1 METTFYTV
9 IRHLHS
15 IIRWL
20 LLAGLLGS
28 IIPAIAALS
37 KKQALSNF
45 GRLFARLTVYFAH
58 LQLLV
63 GIALFLVSP
72 RVIFSSESMRS
83 PILRFFLVEHTSAM
97 LLAVILITVGHARM
111 KKETTPQRSIRTL
124 LWFYVISLAI
134 ILLMIPWPFT
144 RYAGQFL

>member
-1 METTFYTV
+1 METTFYIA

-28 IIPAIAALS
+28 VILAISGLS
-37 KKQALSNF
+37 
-45 GRLFARLTVYFAH
+45 GRRGLGSKGRTFSRLTVYFAH

-63 GIALFLVSP
+63 GIVLFAVSP
-72 RVIFSSESMRS
+72 RVIFSAESMRS

-97 LLAVILITVGHARM
+97 LLAVVLITIGYVRM
-111 KKETTPQRSIRTL
+111 KKATDAVQSARAL
-124 LWFYVISLAI
+124 LWFYLFSLVI
-134 ILLMIPWPFT
+134 ILILIPWPFT
-144 RYAGQFL
+144 RYAGHFL

>member
-1 METTFYTV
+1 METTFYTI

-28 IIPAIAALS
+28 IIPAVAALS
-37 KKQALSNF
+37 KKEVLSSF

-58 LQLLV
+58 LQLLA
-63 GIALFLVSP
+63 GIALFIVSP

-97 LLAVILITVGHARM
+97 LLVVLLITVGHARM
-111 KKETTPQRSIRTL
+111 KKEITPTRSNRTL

-144 RYAGQFL
+144 RYAGHFL

>member
-37 KKQALSNF
+37 KKEALSNI
-45 GRLFARLTVYFAH
+45 GRIFARLTVYFAH
-58 LQLLV
+58 LQLLA
-63 GIALFLVSP
+63 GIALFIVSP
-72 RVIFSSESMRS
+72 RVIFSSESMQS

-97 LLAVILITVGHARM
+97 LLAVILITIGHSRM
-111 KKETTPQRSIRTL
+111 KKETTPPGSIRTL

-144 RYAGQFL
+144 RYAGHFL

>member
-28 IIPAIAALS
+28 IITAIAAMS
-37 KKQALSNF
+37 KREALSSI

-58 LQLLV
+58 LQLLA
-63 GIALFLVSP
+63 GIALFIVSP

-97 LLAVILITVGHARM
+97 LLAVILITIGYVRM
-111 KKETTPQRSIRTL
+111 KREIMLPRSIRTL
-124 LWFYVISLAI
+124 LWFYFISLAI

-144 RYAGQFL
+144 RYAGNFL

>member
-20 LLAGLLGS
+20 LLTGLLGS
-28 IIPAIAALS
+28 IILAIAGLTKKKGLS
-37 KKQALSNF
+37 GPGQT
-45 GRLFARLTVYFAH
+45 FARLTVHFAH

-63 GIALFLVSP
+63 GIALFIISP
-72 RVIFSSESMRS
+72 RVIFSPDSMRS

-97 LLAVILITVGHARM
+97 LLAVILITIGHMRM
-111 KKETTPQRSIRTL
+111 KKATNEIQSVKTL
-124 LWFYVISLAI
+124 LWFYVFSLAI
-134 ILLMIPWPFT
+134 ILYMIPWPYT
-144 RYAGQFL
+144 RYAGHFL

>member
-15 IIRWL
+15 IVRWL
-20 LLAGLLGS
+20 LLTGLFGSVILAISGLTDKKGLG
-28 IIPAIAALS
+28 
-37 KKQALSNF
+37 KT
-45 GRLFARLTVYFAH
+45 GRLFAGLTVYSAH

-63 GIALFLVSP
+63 GIILFLISP

-97 LLAVILITVGHARM
+97 LLAIILITIGHIRM
-111 KKETTPQRSIRTL
+111 KRTADGALAARTL
-124 LWFYVISLAI
+124 LWFYIFSLVI
-134 ILLMIPWPFT
+134 ILTMIPWPFT
-144 RYAGQFL
+144 RYAGHFL

>member
-28 IIPAIAALS
+28 VIQAIAALS
-37 KKQALSNF
+37 KKEALNDI

-58 LQLLV
+58 LQLLA

-97 LLAVILITVGHARM
+97 LLAVILITIGHARM